1 MTTPTALEVNATPL
15 GLSRVVVPTAV
26 GAVTSYAGRRTGG
39 AAVVMLHGAAARWT
53 TWTPLL
59 AASDRSAHPL
69 TDVVLID
76 LPGWGDS
83 GVRAPSLEHLSAAV
97 VDVIRACG
105 YDRWRLVGHSLGGFV
120 ALDIAARHPEET
132 LAVGLVSATGGG
144 VLDVLRRPLRGGLR
158 LPGFAGMLLAMHVLH
173 SLGRAAA
180 PLLLFLRN
188 VGLLRAFAAPLFR
201 HPNEV
206 DRSVSDALAGE
217 IRPVAFL
224 RAARAARTYDDRR
237 WRRIRCVVR
246 AVAGE
251 RDVFSAPSDDAWF
264 ARRIR
269 DFSAK
274 RLRDAGHYAAV
285 ERPDEVLRSL
295 TEVLAPDVEASA
307 LRVAA
312 RS

>member
-1 MTTPTALEVNATPL
+1 MTTPTALEVNAAPL

-26 GAVTSYAGRRTGG
+26 GAVASYAGRRAGG
-39 AAVVMLHGAAARWT
+39 PAVVLLHGAAARWT

-59 AASDRSAHPL
+59 SASDRSAHPM
-69 TDVVLID
+69 TDVVLVD

-97 VDVIRACG
+97 VDVIRAHG

-120 ALDIAARHPEET
+120 ALDIAARHPDET

-144 VLDVLRRPLRGGLR
+144 VLDVLRHPLRGGLR
-158 LPGFAGMLLAMHVLH
+158 LPGFAGMLIAMRVLH
-173 SLGRAAA
+173 ALGRAAG

-237 WRRIRCVVR
+237 WRRIRCPVR

-251 RDVFSAPSDDAWF
+251 HDVFSAASDDAWF
-264 ARRIR
+264 SRRIR
-269 DFSAK
+269 DFSAE

-285 ERPDEVLRSL
+285 ERPDEVLRCL
-295 TEVLAPDVEASA
+295 AGVLAPAVETPA

>member
-1 MTTPTALEVNATPL
+1 MTAPTALEVNEAPL

-26 GAVTSYAGRRTGG
+26 GAVTAYAGRRTGG
-39 AAVVMLHGAAARWT
+39 PAVVMLHGAAARWT

-59 AASDRSAHPL
+59 AAADRSAHPL

-83 GVRAPSLEHLSAAV
+83 GVRAPSLEHLSEAI
-97 VDVIRACG
+97 VDVIRALG

-132 LAVGLVSATGGG
+132 LAVGLVSASGGG
-144 VLDVLRRPLRGGLR
+144 VLDVLRRPLKGGLR

-173 SLGRAAA
+173 GLGRAAD
-180 PLLLFLRN
+180 PLLRFLRN

-206 DRSVSDALAGE
+206 DRSVSDALADE

-224 RAARAARTYDDRR
+224 RAARAARIYDDRR
-237 WRRIRCVVR
+237 WRRIRCAVR
-246 AVAGE
+246 SVAGE
-251 RDVFSAPSDDAWF
+251 RDVFSPPSDDAWF

-269 DFSAK
+269 DFSAV
-274 RLRDAGHYAAV
+274 RLPDAGHYAGV
-285 ERPDEVLRSL
+285 ERADDVLTAL
-295 TEVLAPDVEASA
+295 ADVLAPTAAPA
-307 LRVAA
+307 LRAAA